1 MDPAGP
7 LEVKIGQEDNEKNE
21 KSKLLAEISHSH
33 GGEEERSMT
42 LAFWIPAV

>member
-33 GGEEERSMT
+33 GGEDEGSVTFRY
-42 LAFWIPAV
+42 